1 MTKCILRPDLSLSR
15 REKTRTNPMTDPRP
29 QSPLFV
35 KTYDFLLWLIPLTL
49 KFPKSQRFLLAERLS
64 RMALDFYDL
73 ILAAVIEPARQ
84 GERLDEADRLL
95 TKIRLYLR
103 LSYDL
108 HCISL
113 GQLEHAARLVDELGR
128 LIGGWKRKRAR
139 KESAKR

>member
-1 MTKCILRPDLSLSR
+1 MKDS
-15 REKTRTNPMTDPRP
+15 RP

-64 RMALDFYDL
+64 KMALDFYDL
-73 ILAAVIEPARQ
+73 ILAAVMEPEYQ

-95 TKIRLYLR
+95 TKIRLNIR

-108 HCISL
+108 HCLSL
-113 GQLEHAARLVDELGR
+113 G
-128 LIGGWKRKRAR
+128 
-139 KESAKR
+139 

>member
-1 MTKCILRPDLSLSR
+1 MKDV
-15 REKTRTNPMTDPRP
+15 RP

-73 ILAAVIEPARQ
+73 ILDAVMEPECQ
-84 GERLDEADRLL
+84 GEHLDEADRLL
-95 TKIRLYLR
+95 TKIRLYVR
-103 LSYDL
+103 LSHDL
-108 HCISL
+108 GCISP
-113 GQLEHAARLVDELGR
+113 GQLEHAARRMDEIGR

-139 KESAKR
+139 GSG

>member
-1 MTKCILRPDLSLSR
+1 MR
-15 REKTRTNPMTDPRP
+15 RKVKDYRP

-73 ILAAVIEPARQ
+73 ILDAVMEPERQ
-84 GERLDEADRLL
+84 GERLDEADKLL
-95 TKIRLYLR
+95 TKIRLYVR

-108 HCISL
+108 KCI
-113 GQLEHAARLVDELGR
+113 GQGQFEHAARLVDEIGR
-128 LIGGWKRKRAR
+128 LIGGWKRKGEKEKRETKRER
-139 KESAKR
+139 KAAVT